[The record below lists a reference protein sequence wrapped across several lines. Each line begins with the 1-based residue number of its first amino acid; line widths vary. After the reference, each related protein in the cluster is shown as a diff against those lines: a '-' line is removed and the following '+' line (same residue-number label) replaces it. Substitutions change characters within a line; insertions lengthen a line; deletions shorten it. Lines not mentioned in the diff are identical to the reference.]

1 MGFSSEFS
9 IFAILWVG
17 FILQYAE
24 SFHLHSPQPRL
35 IGRLPSSPIAHH
47 VHNPSSSISD
57 TQIYGNRKIRSSL
70 FTVADPAASIQPIDA
85 ASNGNVL
92 DSDGNDSNKNS
103 NKQPKKKT
111 IVSKVVDIIIRRL
124 KILVLSFILIFLNIE
139 SLIDRFKMTLYE
151 RLSRRKTPLN
161 ALLMRLVS
169 VLFQRKIYIRL
180 LFFSTITF
188 ILRQYTA
195 YKKAMVTE
203 VAYSTFLKLIKD
215 YPEKVTRVCVSGPGE
230 IAFALDGL
238 RVLTRSVSLEPQVV
252 SQLMDKGIEF
262 YAPKPSANI
271 LGFVWSALYLGFL
284 YNMATR
290 MSGGPPDAGAGK
302 RRDAQRISN
311 LSFAD
316 IAGQDNAKLEVS
328 EVCEFLRNPSKYT
341 SVGARLPSGVL
352 LVGPPGTGK
361 TLLARVT
368 AAEAKV
374 PFFSCSASEFVEIFV
389 GRGPARVRKLFE
401 QASKEAP
408 SIIFIDELDSIGRS
422 RRQGFGNPEQENTL
436 NQILTCMDGLDTT
449 NNGVIVMAATNRV
462 DVLDPALLRAGRF
475 DRIVQ
480 CPLPD
485 KAGREQILKVHTAK
499 LNIDP
504 NIDYD
509 RIATKTAG
517 TCGADLSAICNEA
530 AIRTARRGGGQIT
543 TSDFEAA
550 LQQFFSARGASVAFI
565 TEGIEE
571 TLSSWQK
578 KVGIQPTA

>member
-1 MGFSSEFS
+1 MGVSLQFSLCVVCC
-9 IFAILWVG
+9 ILHVLTCFPLQTLKNG
-17 FILQYAE
+17 RSGLIRRAEPAQAFFLIL
-24 SFHLHSPQPRL
+24 R
-35 IGRLPSSPIAHH
+35 H
-47 VHNPSSSISD
+47 VHTSNSRYSHSYIYNRQKTHPILYSAADSIVS
-57 TQIYGNRKIRSSL
+57 
-70 FTVADPAASIQPIDA
+70 SIQPTDA
-85 ASNGNVL
+85 ASNGNDADV
-92 DSDGNDSNKNS
+92 SNG
-103 NKQPKKKT
+103 NKQPKKGS
-111 IVSKVVDIIIRRL
+111 IVSKVVDNIVRRL
-124 KILVLSFILIFLNIE
+124 KILALSFILIFLNIE
-139 SLIDRFKMTLYE
+139 TLLERVKMVVLE
-151 RLSRRKTPLN
+151 RLSRKKTPLN
-161 ALLMRLVS
+161 TVLIRLVGI
-169 VLFQRKIYIRL
+169 LFQRRTFSRL
-180 LFFSTITF
+180 LFFGSMS
-188 ILRQYTA
+188 LVLNQYVS
-195 YKKAMVTE
+195 YKKSLVTE

-215 YPEKVTRVCVSGPGE
+215 YPEKITRVCVSGPGE
-230 IAFALDGL
+230 IIFALDGL
-238 RVLTRSVSLEPQVV
+238 KVITRSVSLEPQIVGE
-252 SQLMDKGIEF
+252 LMDKGIEF
-262 YAPKPSANI
+262 YSPKPSANVI
-271 LGFVWSALYLGFL
+271 GFVWSALYLGFL

-290 MSGGPPDAGAGK
+290 MSGGPPDAGAG
-302 RRDAQRISN
+302 RRKDNQQTSN

-485 KAGREQILKVHTAK
+485 KLGREQILKVHTTK
-499 LNIDP
+499 LNLDP
-504 NIDYD
+504 NIDFD
-509 RIATKTAG
+509 RIAAKTAG

-530 AIRTARRGGGQIT
+530 AIRTARRGGLQIST
-543 TSDFEAA
+543 DDFDAA
-550 LQQFFSARGASVAFI
+550 LDQFFSARGTSVASI

-578 KVGIQPTA
+578 KVGLQPAV

>member
-1 MGFSSEFS
+1 M
-9 IFAILWVG
+9 
-17 FILQYAE
+17 
-24 SFHLHSPQPRL
+24 QPTEV
-35 IGRLPSSPIAHH
+35 S
-47 VHNPSSSISD
+47 
-57 TQIYGNRKIRSSL
+57 
-70 FTVADPAASIQPIDA
+70 
-85 ASNGNVL
+85 SNGNAIDVNGG
-92 DSDGNDSNKNS
+92 DDNKDSNP
-103 NKQPKKKT
+103 QRKKRSV
-111 IVSKVVDIIIRRL
+111 VSKVVDTVIRRL
-124 KILVLSFILIFLNIE
+124 RIFVLSLMLIFLNIE
-139 SLIDRFKMTLYE
+139 SLVDKFKMVLFE
-151 RLSRRKTPLN
+151 RLSRKKTPLN
-161 ALLMRLVS
+161 AFLMRVVS
-169 VLFQRKIYIRL
+169 AFFQRKTFARF
-180 LFFSTITF
+180 LFFSSIAM
-188 ILRQYTA
+188 ILQQYAA
-195 YKKAMVTE
+195 YKRAVVTE

-215 YPEKVTRVCVSGPGE
+215 HPEKITRVSVAGPGE

-238 RVLTRSVSLEPQVV
+238 RVITRSVSLEPQIV

-271 LGFVWSALYLGFL
+271 LGFVWSAIYLGFL
-284 YNMATR
+284 YNMARR

-302 RRDAQRISN
+302 RRDNNRISN
-311 LSFAD
+311 LSFSD

-328 EVCEFLRNPSKYT
+328 EVCEFLQNPTKFT

-368 AAEAKV
+368 AAEAGV

-422 RRQGFGNPEQENTL
+422 RRQGFGNPEQESTL
-436 NQILTCMDGLDTT
+436 NQLLTCMDGLDTT

-485 KAGREQILKVHTAK
+485 KNGREQILKVHTAK
-499 LNIDP
+499 LNVDP

-530 AIRTARRGGGQIT
+530 AIRAARRGDTQIT
-543 TSDFEAA
+543 TNDFEAA
-550 LQQFFSARGASVAFI
+550 LQQFFSGRGTSVAAI

-578 KVGIQPTA
+578 KVGIQPAI

>member
-1 MGFSSEFS
+1 MGVSLQFSLCVVCC
-9 IFAILWVG
+9 ILHVLTC
-17 FILQYAE
+17 FPLQTLKNGRSGLIRRAE
-24 SFHLHSPQPRL
+24 PAQAFFL
-35 IGRLPSSPIAHH
+35 ISRH
-47 VHNPSSSISD
+47 VHTSNSRYSHSY
-57 TQIYGNRKIRSSL
+57 IYNRQKTHPILYSA
-70 FTVADPAASIQPIDA
+70 ADSVVPSIQPTDA
-85 ASNGNVL
+85 ASNGNDADV
-92 DSDGNDSNKNS
+92 SNG
-103 NKQPKKKT
+103 NKQPKKGS
-111 IVSKVVDIIIRRL
+111 IVAKVVDNIVRRL
-124 KILVLSFILIFLNIE
+124 KILALSFILIFLNIE
-139 SLIDRFKMTLYE
+139 TLLERVKMVVLE
-151 RLSRRKTPLN
+151 RLSRKKTPLN
-161 ALLMRLVS
+161 TVLIRLVGI
-169 VLFQRKIYIRL
+169 LFQRRTFSRL
-180 LFFSTITF
+180 LFFGSMS
-188 ILRQYTA
+188 LVLNQYVS
-195 YKKAMVTE
+195 YKKSLVTE

-215 YPEKVTRVCVSGPGE
+215 YPEKITRVCVSGPGE
-230 IAFALDGL
+230 IIFALDGL
-238 RVLTRSVSLEPQVV
+238 KVITRSVSLEPQIVGE
-252 SQLMDKGIEF
+252 LMDKGIEF
-262 YAPKPSANI
+262 YSPKPSANVI
-271 LGFVWSALYLGFL
+271 GFVWSALYLGFL

-290 MSGGPPDAGAGK
+290 MSGGPPDAGAG
-302 RRDAQRISN
+302 RRKDNQQTSN

-328 EVCEFLRNPSKYT
+328 EVCEFLRNPSKFT

-436 NQILTCMDGLDTT
+436 NQILTCMDGLDTS

-485 KAGREQILKVHTAK
+485 KLGREQILKVHTTK
-499 LNIDP
+499 LNLDP
-504 NIDYD
+504 NIDFD
-509 RIATKTAG
+509 RIAAKTAG

-530 AIRTARRGGGQIT
+530 AIRTARRGGLQIST
-543 TSDFEAA
+543 DDFDAA
-550 LQQFFSARGASVAFI
+550 LDQFFSARGTSVASI

-578 KVGIQPTA
+578 KVGLQPAV